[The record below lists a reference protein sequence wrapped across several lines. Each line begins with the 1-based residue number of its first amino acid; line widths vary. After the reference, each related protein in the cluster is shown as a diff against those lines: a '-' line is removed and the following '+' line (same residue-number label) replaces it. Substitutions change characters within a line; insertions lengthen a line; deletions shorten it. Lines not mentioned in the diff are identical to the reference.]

1 MRPHP
6 VPRFRR
12 IGGRHAALALL
23 LIAGLVLAACNDEAP
38 VVARAADGGVAPD
51 STLPAAT
58 PIPDDIDD
66 GLELPDD
73 SDPISFDYV
82 QLVMLTA
89 GGELAIGALVA
100 DTIRR
105 RTRGVMFRQEL
116 PDDTGMIFAFPVET
130 RSPFWNQDSP
140 MDLEIAFLDAEGVV
154 QEILALRGNDPTL
167 VTPETPYLFA
177 IEMPAGWW
185 LANGAAVG
193 TRFVIP
199 AGVVGLAE

>member
-1 MRPHP
+1 
-6 VPRFRR
+6 
-12 IGGRHAALALL
+12 
-23 LIAGLVLAACNDEAP
+23 LAACNDEAP
-38 VVARAADGGVAPD
+38 VVVRAPD
-51 STLPAAT
+51 GAVASESTLPAAT

-82 QLVMLTA
+82 QLVMVTA

-105 RTRGVMFRQEL
+105 RTRGLMFREEL
-116 PDDTGMIFAFPVET
+116 PDYTGMIFAFPVET

-154 QEILALRGNDPTL
+154 QEILLLRGNDPTL
-167 VTPETPYLFA
+167 VTPETRYLFA
-177 IEMPAGWW
+177 VEMPAGWW
-185 LANGAAVG
+185 LENGAAVG